1 MTFLKKL
8 GSILLKVTEIAV
20 GFSPIVQQL
29 LPGSATTV
37 ATVSKDLAQIA
48 DIIVQAEAMGQALG
62 QAGAQKLI
70 AATPMV
76 AQIILASS
84 ILANHKI
91 ANPGLFQ
98 QGCTSIASGM
108 ADVLN
113 SLKDDVQTEGK
124 T

>member
-8 GSILLKVTEIAV
+8 GGIILKVTEIAL
-20 GFSPIVQQL
+20 GFAPIVQQM
-29 LPGSATTV
+29 LPGSSAAV
-37 ATVSKDLAQIA
+37 ATVSKDLTEIA

-62 QAGAQKLI
+62 IPGAQKLI

-76 AQIILASS
+76 AQIVLQSS
-84 ILANHKI
+84 LLANHEI
-91 ANPGLFQ
+91 GDPDLFRK
-98 QGCTSIASGM
+98 GCASIASGM

-113 SLKDDVQTEGK
+113 SLKADVQTQGK